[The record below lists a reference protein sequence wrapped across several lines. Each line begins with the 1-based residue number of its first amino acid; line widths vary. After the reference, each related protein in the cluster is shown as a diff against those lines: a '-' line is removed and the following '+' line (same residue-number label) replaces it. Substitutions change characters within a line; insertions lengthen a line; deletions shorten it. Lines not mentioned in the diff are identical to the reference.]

1 MNKLE
6 LKQALEAILMV
17 VDEPAQPVSLAQV
30 LETPTESVVEA
41 LNELAQEYNQQE
53 RGFDLREIAGGWRY
67 YTRENAAAYV
77 EKFVLDRKSVV

>member
-30 LETPTESVVEA
+30 LETPTEGVVEA
-41 LNELAQEYNQQE
+41 LNELAQSGES
-53 RGFDLREIAGGWRY
+53 
-67 YTRENAAAYV
+67 
-77 EKFVLDRKSVV
+77 KSSGKSPTSRFETLMLNSAIE